1 MVASAQFRPGNVVP
15 SKDNLEFI
23 EQCAEALPD
32 GVRVARLRVD
42 AEGCQ
47 AAIVD
52 YVFEQNIAFATRARL
67 RRRLCEQIRHLS
79 KSRWQ
84 PVMNCADD
92 DEICCRL
99 VHSMQASK
107 QAVTLVVQRR
117 PIRWSIAGTGIGRL
131 PSVGTFATRD
141 FCAWTTALGSDTA
154 WGGPDRDYSS
164 STAEKEP
171 GMPPLV

>member
-32 GVRVARLRVD
+32 RVRVVRLRVD

-47 AAIVD
+47 AVIVD
-52 YVFEQNIAFATRARL
+52 YVFE
-67 RRRLCEQIRHLS
+67 S

-84 PVMNCADD
+84 PVMNRADD
-92 DEICCRL
+92 DKTCCRL
-99 VHSMQASK
+99 VHSHAGFKAGCYAGGAQC
-107 QAVTLVVQRR
+107 R

-131 PSVGTFATRD
+131 PPVGTFATRD
-141 FCAWTTALGSDTA
+141 SCARTTALGLDA
-154 WGGPDRDYSS
+154 ARGGPDRDYSS

-171 GMPPLV
+171 GMPHYTFSGIRDVVLPRLV